1 MAENPRKKTLKSGK
15 ISWEARYRDP
25 TGQQRSKSFP
35 LKKEAVA
42 FLEEERRRIRRGE
55 WLDPK
60 THTVTVGEL
69 MDMWADRPVRE
80 GTAEAYRL
88 TRKNLGPLAD
98 LPASKLTRS
107 DVDAWHRQLTTGRPW
122 MSKHDTGL
130 AQSSAR
136 EHVVRLSAALN
147 GAVDDGTLLRNP
159 VKLPRLS
166 EAQQVL
172 RSDIPDM
179 DTIRDVVTM
188 LQNGG
193 ARFPSRERVAGHRGQ
208 FRPVTR
214 VQEPQVVI
222 ADMVRTA
229 IGTGMR
235 LSELCGLRVED
246 VDFLRREVRVEAPL
260 AASGAV
266 RVPTKT
272 LSSVR
277 TIPIADDLVEVLDRR
292 AAASTEGWLFETNRG
307 TPYRAAT
314 AGGELRKTVTHLNA
328 GVTFHSFR
336 HLYASRLIS
345 SGVSVKQVQTLMG
358 HASAATTLDIYS
370 HFFPGDDDVSRNA
383 IFGVVESLKIL
394 RRFSENSDDT
404 DGDDLQKQA

>member
-15 ISWEARYRDP
+15 VSWEARYRDP

-55 WLDPK
+55 WLDPH
-60 THTVTVGEL
+60 THTLTVGEL
-69 MDMWADRPVRE
+69 MDAWADRPIRK

-98 LPASKLTRS
+98 MPASRLTRS

-122 MSKHDTGL
+122 MGKQDTGL
-130 AQSSAR
+130 APSSAR
-136 EHVVRLSAALN
+136 EHVVRLSASLN

-159 VKLPRLS
+159 VKLPRLPD
-166 EAQQVL
+166 AQQVL

-179 DTIRDVVTM
+179 DTVRSVVVR
-188 LQNGG
+188 LQDGG
-193 ARFPSRERVAGHRGQ
+193 SRFPAQERVAGKRGE

-214 VQEPQVVI
+214 IQEPQVII
-222 ADMVRTA
+222 ADMVRA
-229 IGTGMR
+229 AVGTGMR

-246 VDFLRREVRVEAPL
+246 VDFLRREVRVEAQL
-260 AASGAV
+260 AVSGKV

-272 LSSVR
+272 LASVR
-277 TIPIADDLVEVLDRR
+277 TIPIADDLIEVLDRR
-292 AAASTEGWLFETNRG
+292 AAASHEGWLFETNRG

-345 SGVSVKQVQTLMG
+345 GGVSVKQVQRVLG
-358 HASAATTLDIYS
+358 HSSAATTLDVYA
-370 HFFPGDDDVSRNA
+370 HFFPGDDELSRAAISGAVESCGIFAGFDDVS
-383 IFGVVESLKIL
+383 
-394 RRFSENSDDT
+394 
-404 DGDDLQKQA
+404 DGLMSV